1 MAKKG
6 FTLVE
11 LIIVVAILA
20 ILAAFA
26 VPNYFNFLKTV
37 TITEQTEKV
46 AAELRYIRDY
56 AAARSI
62 PCVLTI
68 TAPNGTTGGSY
79 RFNKDNSG
87 GEDIVLPS
95 EPTVEIPFPDN
106 VIITATPDPVV
117 AFTDTGRPAQEIT
130 ITLTPSEV
138 ALSKDIIINQVT
150 GRVSI
155 Q

>member
-56 AAARSI
+56 ASARSI

-68 TAPNGTTGGSY
+68 TAPNGTTGSY
-79 RFNKDNSG
+79 RFNEVDSN

-106 VIITATPDPVV
+106 VIVTANPDDVT
-117 AFTDTGRPAQEIT
+117 FTDTGRPDEEIR
-130 ITLTPSEV
+130 ITLTNSQED
-138 ALSKDIIINQVT
+138 LSKDIIINQVT

>member
-1 MAKKG
+1 MIKKG

-68 TAPNGTTGGSY
+68 TAPNGTTGSY
-79 RFNKDNSG
+79 RFNENESG

-106 VIITATPDPVV
+106 VIVTANPDDVT
-117 AFTDTGRPAQEIT
+117 FTDTGRPDEEIR
-130 ITLTPSEV
+130 ITLTNSQED
-138 ALSKDIIINQVT
+138 LSKDIIINQVT

>member
-1 MAKKG
+1 VAKKG

-68 TAPNGTTGGSY
+68 TAPIGTTGGSY

-106 VIITATPDPVV
+106 VIVTANPDDVT
-117 AFTDTGRPAQEIT
+117 FTDTGRPDEEIR
-130 ITLTPSEV
+130 ITLTNSQED
-138 ALSKDIIINQVT
+138 LSKDIIINQVT

>member
-1 MAKKG
+1 MIKKG

-68 TAPNGTTGGSY
+68 TAPNVTPGSY
-79 RFNKDNSG
+79 RFNEDNSG

-106 VIITATPDPVV
+106 VIVTANLDDVT
-117 AFTDTGRPAQEIT
+117 FTDTGRPAQEIR
-130 ITLTPSEV
+130 ITLTNSQED
-138 ALSKDIIINQVT
+138 LSKDIIINQVT

>member
-1 MAKKG
+1 MIKKG

-68 TAPNGTTGGSY
+68 TAPNVTPGSY
-79 RFNKDNSG
+79 RFNEDNSG

-95 EPTVEIPFPDN
+95 EPTVEIPFL
-106 VIITATPDPVV
+106 IM
-117 AFTDTGRPAQEIT
+117 
-130 ITLTPSEV
+130 
-138 ALSKDIIINQVT
+138 LS
-150 GRVSI
+150 
-155 Q
+155 

>member
-1 MAKKG
+1 MIKKG

-68 TAPNGTTGGSY
+68 TAPNGTTGSY
-79 RFNKDNSG
+79 RFNEVDSN

-106 VIITATPDPVV
+106 VIVTANPDDVT
-117 AFTDTGRPAQEIT
+117 FTDTGRPDEEIR
-130 ITLTPSEV
+130 ITLTNSQED
-138 ALSKDIIINQVT
+138 LSKDIIINQVT

>member
-1 MAKKG
+1 MIKKG

-106 VIITATPDPVV
+106 VIVTANLDDVT
-117 AFTDTGRPAQEIT
+117 FTDTGRPAQEIT
-130 ITLTPSEV
+130 ITLTNNQED
-138 ALSKDIIINQVT
+138 LSKDIIINQVT

>member
-1 MAKKG
+1 MIKKG

-68 TAPNGTTGGSY
+68 TAPNGTTGSY

-106 VIITATPDPVV
+106 VIVTANLDDVT
-117 AFTDTGRPAQEIT
+117 FTDTGRPDEEIR
-130 ITLTPSEV
+130 ITLTNSQED
-138 ALSKDIIINQVT
+138 LSKDIIINQVT

>member
-56 AAARSI
+56 ASARSI

-68 TAPNGTTGGSY
+68 TAPNGTTGSY
-79 RFNKDNSG
+79 RFNEVDSN

-106 VIITATPDPVV
+106 VIVTANPDDVT
-117 AFTDTGRPAQEIT
+117 FTDTGRPAQEIT
-130 ITLTPSEV
+130 ITLTNNQED
-138 ALSKDIIINQVT
+138 LSKDIIINQVT

>member
-68 TAPNGTTGGSY
+68 TAPNVTPGSY
-79 RFNKDNSG
+79 RFNEVDSN

-138 ALSKDIIINQVT
+138 ALAKDIIINQVT

>member
-1 MAKKG
+1 MIKKG

-56 AAARSI
+56 ASARSI

-68 TAPNGTTGGSY
+68 TAPNGTTGSY
-79 RFNKDNSG
+79 RFNEDNSG

-106 VIITATPDPVV
+106 VIVTANLDDVT
-117 AFTDTGRPAQEIT
+117 FTDTGRPDEEIR
-130 ITLTPSEV
+130 ITLTNSQED
-138 ALSKDIIINQVT
+138 LSKDIIINQVT

>member
-1 MAKKG
+1 MIKKG

-56 AAARSI
+56 ASARSI

-68 TAPNGTTGGSY
+68 TAPNGTTGSY
-79 RFNKDNSG
+79 RFNEVDSN

-106 VIITATPDPVV
+106 VIVTANPDDVT
-117 AFTDTGRPAQEIT
+117 FTDTGRPAQEIT
-130 ITLTPSEV
+130 ITLTNNQED
-138 ALSKDIIINQVT
+138 LSKDIIINQVT

>member
-1 MAKKG
+1 VAKKG

-106 VIITATPDPVV
+106 VIVTANLDDVT
-117 AFTDTGRPAQEIT
+117 FTDTGRPDEEIR
-130 ITLTPSEV
+130 ITLTNSQED
-138 ALSKDIIINQVT
+138 LSKDIIINQVT

>member
-1 MAKKG
+1 MIKKG

-56 AAARSI
+56 ASARSI

-68 TAPNGTTGGSY
+68 TAPNGTTGSY
-79 RFNKDNSG
+79 RFNEDNSG

-106 VIITATPDPVV
+106 VIVTANLDDVT
-117 AFTDTGRPAQEIT
+117 FTDTGRPAQEIT
-130 ITLTPSEV
+130 ITLTNNQED
-138 ALSKDIIINQVT
+138 LSKDIIINQVT

>member
-1 MAKKG
+1 MIKKG

-68 TAPNGTTGGSY
+68 TAPNVTPGSY
-79 RFNKDNSG
+79 RFNEDNSG

-106 VIITATPDPVV
+106 VIVTANLDDVT
-117 AFTDTGRPAQEIT
+117 FTDTGRPDEEIR
-130 ITLTPSEV
+130 ITLTNSQED
-138 ALSKDIIINQVT
+138 LSKDIIINQVT

>member
-1 MAKKG
+1 MIKKG

-56 AAARSI
+56 ASARSI

-68 TAPNGTTGGSY
+68 TAPNVTPGSY
-79 RFNKDNSG
+79 RFNEVDSN

-106 VIITATPDPVV
+106 VIVTANPDDVT
-117 AFTDTGRPAQEIT
+117 FTDTGRPDEEIR
-130 ITLTPSEV
+130 ITLTNSQED
-138 ALSKDIIINQVT
+138 LSKDIIINQVT

>member
-1 MAKKG
+1 MIKKG

-56 AAARSI
+56 ASARSI

-68 TAPNGTTGGSY
+68 TAPNGTTGSY
-79 RFNKDNSG
+79 RFNEVDSN

-106 VIITATPDPVV
+106 VIVTANPDDVT
-117 AFTDTGRPAQEIT
+117 FTDTGRPDEEIR
-130 ITLTPSEV
+130 ITLTNSQED
-138 ALSKDIIINQVT
+138 LSKDIIINQVT

>member
-1 MAKKG
+1 MIKKG

-68 TAPNGTTGGSY
+68 TAPNVTPGSY
-79 RFNKDNSG
+79 RFNEDNSG

-106 VIITATPDPVV
+106 VIVTANLDDVT
-117 AFTDTGRPAQEIT
+117 FTDTGRPAQEIT

>member
-56 AAARSI
+56 ASARSI

-68 TAPNGTTGGSY
+68 TAPNVTPGSY
-79 RFNKDNSG
+79 RFNEDNSG

-106 VIITATPDPVV
+106 VIVTANLDDVT
-117 AFTDTGRPAQEIT
+117 FTDTGRPDEEIR
-130 ITLTPSEV
+130 ITLTNSQED
-138 ALSKDIIINQVT
+138 LSKDIIINQVT

>member
-1 MAKKG
+1 MIKKG

-56 AAARSI
+56 ASARSI

-68 TAPNGTTGGSY
+68 TAPNGTTGSY
-79 RFNKDNSG
+79 RFNEDNSG

-106 VIITATPDPVV
+106 VIVTANPDDVT
-117 AFTDTGRPAQEIT
+117 FTDTGRPAQEIT

-138 ALSKDIIINQVT
+138 ALAKDIIINQVT

>member
-1 MAKKG
+1 MIKKG

-106 VIITATPDPVV
+106 VIVTANLDDVT
-117 AFTDTGRPAQEIT
+117 FTDTGRPDEEIR
-130 ITLTPSEV
+130 ITLTNSQED
-138 ALSKDIIINQVT
+138 LSKDIIINQVT

>member
-1 MAKKG
+1 MIKKG

-68 TAPNGTTGGSY
+68 TAPNVTPGSY
-79 RFNKDNSG
+79 RFNEVDSN

-106 VIITATPDPVV
+106 VIVTANPDDVT
-117 AFTDTGRPAQEIT
+117 FTDTGRPDEEIR
-130 ITLTPSEV
+130 ITLTNSQED
-138 ALSKDIIINQVT
+138 LSKDIIINQVT

>member
-1 MAKKG
+1 VIKKG

-56 AAARSI
+56 ASARSI

-68 TAPNGTTGGSY
+68 TAPNGTTGSY
-79 RFNKDNSG
+79 RFNEDNSG

-106 VIITATPDPVV
+106 VIVTANLDDVT
-117 AFTDTGRPAQEIT
+117 FTDTGRPDEEIR
-130 ITLTPSEV
+130 ITLTNSQED
-138 ALSKDIIINQVT
+138 LSKDIIINQVT

>member
-1 MAKKG
+1 VIKKG

-79 RFNKDNSG
+79 RFNEDNSG

-106 VIITATPDPVV
+106 VIVTANLDDVT
-117 AFTDTGRPAQEIT
+117 FTDTGRPDEEIT
-130 ITLTPSEV
+130 ITLTNSQED
-138 ALSKDIIINQVT
+138 LSKDIIINQVT

>member
-1 MAKKG
+1 VIKKG

-68 TAPNGTTGGSY
+68 TAPNGTTGSY
-79 RFNKDNSG
+79 RFNRT
-87 GEDIVLPS
+87 
-95 EPTVEIPFPDN
+95 TVAEKTLFYPRNQQLRSPFL
-106 VIITATPDPVV
+106 IM
-117 AFTDTGRPAQEIT
+117 
-130 ITLTPSEV
+130 
-138 ALSKDIIINQVT
+138 LS
-150 GRVSI
+150 
-155 Q
+155 

>member
-1 MAKKG
+1 MIKKG

-56 AAARSI
+56 ASARSI

-68 TAPNGTTGGSY
+68 TAPNGTTGSY
-79 RFNKDNSG
+79 RFNENDSG

>member
-1 MAKKG
+1 VIKKG

-106 VIITATPDPVV
+106 VIVTANLDDVT
-117 AFTDTGRPAQEIT
+117 FTDTGRPDEEIR
-130 ITLTPSEV
+130 ITLTNSQED
-138 ALSKDIIINQVT
+138 LSKDIIINQVT

>member
-1 MAKKG
+1 MIKKG

-56 AAARSI
+56 ASARSI

-68 TAPNGTTGGSY
+68 TAPNGTPGSY
-79 RFNKDNSG
+79 RFNENESG

-106 VIITATPDPVV
+106 VIVTANPDDVT
-117 AFTDTGRPAQEIT
+117 FTDTGRPDEEIR
-130 ITLTPSEV
+130 ITLTNSQED
-138 ALSKDIIINQVT
+138 LSKDIIINQVT

>member
-1 MAKKG
+1 VIKKG

-68 TAPNGTTGGSY
+68 TAPNGTTGSY
-79 RFNKDNSG
+79 RFNENESG

-106 VIITATPDPVV
+106 VIVTANLDDVT
-117 AFTDTGRPAQEIT
+117 FTDTGRPDEEIR
-130 ITLTPSEV
+130 ITLTNSQED
-138 ALSKDIIINQVT
+138 LSKDIIINQVT

>member
-1 MAKKG
+1 MIKKG

-68 TAPNGTTGGSY
+68 TAPNGTTGSY
-79 RFNKDNSG
+79 RFNENESG

-106 VIITATPDPVV
+106 VIVTANLDDVT
-117 AFTDTGRPAQEIT
+117 FTDTGRPDEEIR
-130 ITLTPSEV
+130 ITLTNSQED
-138 ALSKDIIINQVT
+138 LSKDIIINQVT

>member
-56 AAARSI
+56 ASARSI

-68 TAPNGTTGGSY
+68 TAPNGTTGSY
-79 RFNKDNSG
+79 RFNEVDSN

-106 VIITATPDPVV
+106 VIVTANLDDVT
-117 AFTDTGRPAQEIT
+117 FTDTGRPDEEIR
-130 ITLTPSEV
+130 ITLTNSQED
-138 ALSKDIIINQVT
+138 LSKDIIINQVT

>member
-1 MAKKG
+1 MIKKG

-68 TAPNGTTGGSY
+68 TAPNVTPGSY
-79 RFNKDNSG
+79 RFNEDNSG

-106 VIITATPDPVV
+106 VIVTANPDDVT
-117 AFTDTGRPAQEIT
+117 FTDTGRPDEEIR
-130 ITLTPSEV
+130 ITLTNSQED
-138 ALSKDIIINQVT
+138 LSKDIIINQVT

>member
-1 MAKKG
+1 VIKKG

-68 TAPNGTTGGSY
+68 TAPNVTPGSY
-79 RFNKDNSG
+79 RFNEDNSG

-106 VIITATPDPVV
+106 VIVTANLDDVT
-117 AFTDTGRPAQEIT
+117 FTDTGRPDEEIR
-130 ITLTPSEV
+130 ITLTNSQED
-138 ALSKDIIINQVT
+138 LSKDIIINQVT

>member
-1 MAKKG
+1 MIKKG

-106 VIITATPDPVV
+106 VIVTANLDDVT
-117 AFTDTGRPAQEIT
+117 FTDTGRPDEEIT
-130 ITLTPSEV
+130 ITLTNSQED
-138 ALSKDIIINQVT
+138 LSKDIIINQVT

>member
-1 MAKKG
+1 VAKKG

-68 TAPNGTTGGSY
+68 TAPNVTPGSY
-79 RFNKDNSG
+79 RFNEDNSG

-106 VIITATPDPVV
+106 VIVTANLDDVT
-117 AFTDTGRPAQEIT
+117 FTDTGRPAQEIT

-138 ALSKDIIINQVT
+138 ALAKDIIINQVT

>member
-1 MAKKG
+1 MIKKG

-68 TAPNGTTGGSY
+68 TAPNGTTGSY
-79 RFNKDNSG
+79 RFNEDNSG

-106 VIITATPDPVV
+106 VIVTANLDDVT
-117 AFTDTGRPAQEIT
+117 FTDTGRPDEEIR
-130 ITLTPSEV
+130 ITLTNSQED
-138 ALSKDIIINQVT
+138 LSKDIIINQVT

>member
-1 MAKKG
+1 VIKKG

-68 TAPNGTTGGSY
+68 TAPNVTPGSY
-79 RFNKDNSG
+79 RFNEDNSG

-106 VIITATPDPVV
+106 VIVTANPDDVT
-117 AFTDTGRPAQEIT
+117 FTDTGRPDEEIR
-130 ITLTPSEV
+130 ITLTNSQED
-138 ALSKDIIINQVT
+138 LSKDIIINQVT

>member
-106 VIITATPDPVV
+106 VIVTANPDDVT
-117 AFTDTGRPAQEIT
+117 FTDTGRPAQEIR
-130 ITLTPSEV
+130 ITLTNSQED
-138 ALSKDIIINQVT
+138 LSKDIIINQVT